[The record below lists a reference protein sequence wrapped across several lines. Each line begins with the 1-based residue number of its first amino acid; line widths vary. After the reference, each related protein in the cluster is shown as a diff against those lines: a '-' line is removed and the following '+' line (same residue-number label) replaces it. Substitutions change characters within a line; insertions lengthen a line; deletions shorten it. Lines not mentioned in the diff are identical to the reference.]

1 MSDAP
6 FSPNHADPS
15 RDPHTEQDGLDPTS
29 GSAAP
34 ADDAQGQGWAD
45 WQTVQF
51 PDALNVE
58 ALEQEE
64 EVAKPTARANPKSVQ
79 AKSANKTPTD
89 QPQVK
94 AEPPA
99 IAPEDD
105 DTEAD
110 VIEPDWRPH
119 VKSRQIIEVSAQ
131 AVDDQQTAD
140 APAPESVVDDQIEE
154 LLTLIRELNEC
165 NDALLS
171 RVRHLEDAL
180 TQCQSELDREVLR
193 SQHSIQQQQ
202 EQELALVAAQ
212 QRAAQ
217 NADELEFVQQT
228 VQRQQIQ
235 IETLEAQ
242 LETSQQR
249 VAELERECA
258 LVQQK
263 QQEQYHQLQESKQ
276 ACQDLRSRLQRQQRY
291 TLQYKVALKKC
302 LDVPPPRYQSAGET
316 FTAADAPTGF
326 MPKISEIQPWSSTQ
340 PSDADYAQPS
350 PSENT
355 SDLLAWMQS
364 NPALTH
370 LFRDEDETQNS
381 SASWEDDLI
390 AQTIDLTATQADD
403 LFDQPITPNPVIE
416 ADITN
421 ATDHEAIDSKTESA
435 ADIFRPQPTSISYDV
450 KHLPRRQ
457 SSSSSISEDR
467 PTATQ
472 APESPS
478 DSVATDAQSNAVQPN
493 AVQPNAVPRPPVE
506 AEDALWEDLARLIDA
521 STEEEIAI
529 ADEIVF
535 EDGEFTDASLNSDE
549 DESALFEPDV
559 ELTSPSPTQ
568 AEAVARYLDSQ
579 APPNAH
585 TAPSPNSEQQDA
597 TESTDSA
604 TPAASQEQDQ
614 TSCAE
619 EQHHNPS
626 QMADS
631 TWREPFAPQANWPSP
646 VIYPLRTQ
654 KPRRKSLAS
663 VELPSFPKAVH

>member
-15 RDPHTEQDGLDPTS
+15 RDPHTEQDGLDPTL

-34 ADDAQGQGWAD
+34 ADDAQEQGWAD

-64 EVAKPTARANPKSVQ
+64 EVAKSTARANPKSAK
-79 AKSANKTPTD
+79 AKSAKNPPTD

-119 VKSRQIIEVSAQ
+119 VKSRQTIEVSAQ
-131 AVDDQQTAD
+131 AIDEQAIE

-180 TQCQSELDREVLR
+180 TQCQSELDREVMR

-217 NADELEFVQQT
+217 SADELEFVQQT

-316 FTAADAPTGF
+316 FTTADAPTGF
-326 MPKISEIQPWSSTQ
+326 MPKVSEIQPWSSTQ
-340 PSDADYAQPS
+340 PSDTQPSDADYAQQP
-350 PSENT
+350 PAENT

-370 LFRDEDETQNS
+370 LFRDEDETLNS
-381 SASWEDDLI
+381 PANWENDPI
-390 AQTIDLTATQADD
+390 AQTIDLTAIQADD
-403 LFDQPITPNPVIE
+403 LFDQPITPDPVVE
-416 ADITN
+416 ADMTN
-421 ATDHEAIDSKTESA
+421 TVETDAIHSEAESV
-435 ADIFRPQPTSISYDV
+435 ADMFRPQPTSISYDV
-450 KHLPRRQ
+450 KHLTRRQ
-457 SSSSSISEDR
+457 SSSSSADEDR
-467 PTATQ
+467 PAATQ

-478 DSVATDAQSNAVQPN
+478 DGVAADAQLNNVQPN
-493 AVQPNAVPRPPVE
+493 NVQPNAVPRPPVE

-549 DESALFEPDV
+549 EESALFEPNV
-559 ELTSPSPTQ
+559 ELSSSPPTQ
-568 AEAVARYLDSQ
+568 AEAVAQYLDSQ
-579 APPNAH
+579 APQDFH
-585 TAPSPNSEQQDA
+585 TAPSADHEQPDLSE
-597 TESTDSA
+597 SA
-604 TPAASQEQDQ
+604 PAASQEQEP
-614 TSCAE
+614 TNFLE

-631 TWREPFAPQANWPSP
+631 TWTKSFAPQANWPSP
-646 VIYPLRTQ
+646 VVYPLRAQ

-663 VELPSFPKAVH
+663 VELPSFPKAAH

>member
-15 RDPHTEQDGLDPTS
+15 RDPHTGQDGLDPES
-29 GSAAP
+29 GSAAS

-51 PDALNVE
+51 PDALNLE

-64 EVAKPTARANPKSVQ
+64 EVAKPTARPHPKS
-79 AKSANKTPTD
+79 AKAKPTRKRPD

-105 DTEAD
+105 TEDD

-119 VKSRQIIEVSAQ
+119 VKSRQTIEVFAQ
-131 AVDDQQTAD
+131 AIDEQQAAE
-140 APAPESVVDDQIEE
+140 APVQESVVDDQIEE

-171 RVRHLEDAL
+171 RVRHLEDTL
-180 TQCQSELDREVLR
+180 TQCQSELDREVVR
-193 SQHSIQQQQ
+193 SQQAIQQQQ

-212 QRAAQ
+212 QKAAQ
-217 NADELEFVQQT
+217 SADELEFVQQT

-276 ACQDLRSRLQRQQRY
+276 VCQDLRSRLQRQQRY

-302 LDVPPPRYQSAGET
+302 LDVPPPRYQSAGEP
-316 FTAADAPTGF
+316 FTTADTPTGF
-326 MPKISEIQPWSSTQ
+326 MPKVSEIQPWSSTQ
-340 PSDADYAQPS
+340 PSEADSVQPS
-350 PSENT
+350 PEHP

-364 NPALTH
+364 NPTLSH
-370 LFRDEDETQNS
+370 LFRDDDIRDDDATSNF
-381 SASWEDDLI
+381 SANWENELL

-403 LFDQPITPNPVIE
+403 LFDQPITPDPVVE
-416 ADITN
+416 AGIT
-421 ATDHEAIDSKTESA
+421 SA
-435 ADIFRPQPTSISYDV
+435 AETDAINPEAAADRPKSQSPSSISYDV
-450 KHLPRRQ
+450 KHLARKYSH
-457 SSSSSISEDR
+457 SSSSDMDDN
-467 PTATQ
+467 AVVQ

-478 DSVATDAQSNAVQPN
+478 DTAVADAQLDAQSDVQFDP
-493 AVQPNAVPRPPVE
+493 QINAVPRPPIE

-535 EDGEFTDASLNSDE
+535 EDGEFVDASLNSDE
-549 DESALFEPDV
+549 DESALFELDV
-559 ELTSPSPTQ
+559 EPNSPPPTQ
-568 AEAVARYLDSQ
+568 AEAAAQSLDSP
-579 APPNAH
+579 APPDFP
-585 TAPSPNSEQQDA
+585 TASSSDPEQPGYEPDPSA
-597 TESTDSA
+597 R
-604 TPAASQEQDQ
+604 QEQDQ
-614 TSCAE
+614 ANILD
-619 EQHHNPS
+619 EQHYTPS
-626 QMADS
+626 DRKDS
-631 TWREPFAPQANWPSP
+631 TWSGPFAPQANWPSP
-646 VIYPLRTQ
+646 VVYPLRNQ

-663 VELPSFPKAVH
+663 VELPSFPRAVH